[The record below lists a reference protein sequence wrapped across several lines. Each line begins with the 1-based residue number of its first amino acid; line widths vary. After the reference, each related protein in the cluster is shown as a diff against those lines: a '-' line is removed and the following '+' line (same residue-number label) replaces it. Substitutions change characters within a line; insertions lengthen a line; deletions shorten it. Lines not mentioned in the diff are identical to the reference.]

1 MFDSRRIQH
10 INSASYKSWNILYWS
25 EWALR
30 TEWNCGLAYASE
42 FADQKKERLI
52 SLVTVDSEY
61 QHENIRQLVFLVES
75 IAELSASYKTQGL
88 LLSVAYGKTQSLIEE
103 TIKKNNIG
111 MIVASASYVRYFQTI
126 LENLGKKLDIPVI
139 LIDDASLIPPWIVS
153 DHVEYGAYT
162 LRKKYWNTITML
174 SPEKSIK
181 PARAQCLQTHNDVAK
196 ITKAAWYQRYVSKLS
211 QISQGHTNKFLGG
224 ESQAQRLWNKFKKEK
239 LEKYD
244 TARNNPNEENTSL
257 LSPYLH
263 FGCISPLQI
272 FYESAQLKTGNSK
285 LETPFAAFLEEC
297 LVRRELAINMW
308 YYEKHPDQ
316 WNCLPD
322 WVIKTLDEDREKQ
335 TSLLTQDEYQLDD
348 LRYGRTEDS
357 LWNAA
362 QHELVRTGKIH
373 GYVRMYWGKQLLRWF
388 RDWKKAYWIGVYLN
402 DTYAVDGCSPNGYTG
417 IAWCFGKH
425 DRPFPP
431 KKTHYGLVRSMTF
444 SGMKKKFDVEK
455 YIKQWQ

>member
-1 MFDSRRIQH
+1 MFDSRRIRH
-10 INSASYKSWNILYWS
+10 INDASYTSWNILYWT

-30 TEWNCGLAYASE
+30 TGWNCGLTYASE
-42 FADQKKERLI
+42 YALQKKQKLI
-52 SLVTVDSEY
+52 SLITIDSEY
-61 QHENIRQLVFLVES
+61 QHENIRQLIFLVES
-75 IAELSASYKTQGL
+75 ITELSTSYKEKGL
-88 LLSVAYGKTQSLIEE
+88 ILSVAYGKTESIIEE
-103 TIKKNNIG
+103 TIAKNNVG

-126 LENLGKKLDIPVI
+126 LKNLGKKLEIPVI
-139 LIDDASLIPPWIVS
+139 LIDDASLLPPWIVS

-162 LRKKYWNTITML
+162 LRKKYWNTVTML
-174 SPEKSIK
+174 SSEKSIK
-181 PARAQCLQTHNDVAK
+181 PAKVECIQTHKDLPK
-196 ITKAAWYQRYVSKLS
+196 IITAWWYQKYLS
-211 QISQGHTNKFLGG
+211 ELWKISQGHVNKFLGG
-224 ESQAQRLWNKFKKEK
+224 EWHVQELWHKFKKEK

-244 TARNNPNEENTSL
+244 TERNNPNEENTSL
-257 LSPYLH
+257 LSPALH

-272 FYESAQLKTGNSK
+272 YHELDTEAKKPNVL
-285 LETPFAAFLEEC
+285 AFLEEC

-335 TSLLTQDEYQLDD
+335 TSLLTQNEYSLDD
-348 LRYGRTEDS
+348 LRHGRTEDP

-362 QHELVRTGKIH
+362 QHELLSTGKIH

-402 DTYAVDGCSPNGYTG
+402 DTYAVDGCSPNWYTG

-444 SGMKKKFDVEK
+444 WGMKKKFDVEK
-455 YIKQWQ
+455 YMKRWQ

>member
-1 MFDSRRIQH
+1 MFDSRRIEH
-10 INSASYKSWNILYWS
+10 INDAQYKTGDILYWT

-30 TEWNCGLAYASE
+30 TEWNCGLTYASE
-42 FADQKKERLI
+42 FAEQKKVSLLPLI
-52 SLVTVDSEY
+52 TIDSEY

-75 IAELSASYKTQGL
+75 ITELSESYRGKNLQ
-88 LLSVAYGKTQSLIEE
+88 LSVAYGDTQSILEE
-103 TIKKNNIG
+103 TITKNTIG
-111 MIVASASYVRYFQTI
+111 MVVASASYIRYFQTI
-126 LENLGKKLDIPVI
+126 LKHLGKKLDIPVI
-139 LIDDASLIPPWIVS
+139 LIDDASLLPPWIVS

-162 LRKKYWNTITML
+162 LRKKYWNTVTML
-174 SPEKSIK
+174 SPEKSITPTK
-181 PARAQCLQTHNDVAK
+181 VKCTQSHNDLAK
-196 ITKAAWYQRYVSKLS
+196 IVTASWYKKYLSDLS
-211 QISQGHTNKFLGG
+211 QISQGHANKFIGG
-224 ESQAQRLWNKFKKEK
+224 ESSAQELWGKFKKNK
-239 LEKYD
+239 LDKYD
-244 TARNNPNEENTSL
+244 IARNNPNEENTSL

-263 FGCISPLQI
+263 FGCISPVQI
-272 FYESAQLKTGNSK
+272 YHECSELKTGNSK
-285 LETPFAAFLEEC
+285 LETPLNAFLEEC

-308 YYEKHPDQ
+308 YYEKHPDK

-322 WVIKTLDEDREKQ
+322 WVIKTLNEDREKQ
-335 TSLLTQDEYQLDD
+335 TSLLTQNEYSLDD
-348 LRYGRTEDS
+348 LRHGKTEDP

-444 SGMKKKFDVEK
+444 WGMKKKFDVEK
-455 YIKQWQ
+455 YIENWK

>member
-10 INSASYKSWNILYWS
+10 LNDAQYKSWNILYWT

-30 TEWNCGLAYASE
+30 TEWNCGLAYSSE
-42 FADQKKERLI
+42 YALQKKQKLI
-52 SLVTVDSEY
+52 PLITIDSEY
-61 QHENIRQLVFLVES
+61 QHENIRQLIFLIES
-75 IAELSASYKTQGL
+75 IDELRTSYHDVGL
-88 LLSVAYGKTQSLIEE
+88 TLSVIYGKTREIIEK
-103 TIKKNNIG
+103 IVKKNDIG
-111 MIVASASYVRYFQTI
+111 MIVASATYVRYFRDI
-126 LENLGKKLDIPVI
+126 LTHFTNTLSIPVV
-139 LIDDASLIPPWIVS
+139 LVDDASLLPPWIAS

-162 LRKKYWNTITML
+162 LRKKYWNTVTML
-174 SPEKSIK
+174 STEKNIHPTK
-181 PARAQCLQTHNDVAK
+181 VECLK
-196 ITKAAWYQRYVSKLS
+196 IGDDTDKILSAAWYQKYISELSILS
-211 QISQGHTNKFLGG
+211 QWHLNKFLGG
-224 ESQAQRLWNKFKKEK
+224 SSHAQKLWKKFQNEK
-239 LEKYD
+239 LPHYD

-257 LSPYLH
+257 LSPHLH

-272 FYESAQLKTGNSK
+272 YYELHSEAKKPHIL
-285 LETPFAAFLEEC
+285 AFLEEC

-316 WNCLPD
+316 WKCLPD

-335 TSLLTQDEYQLDD
+335 TSLLTQNEYSLDD
-348 LRYGRTEDS
+348 LRHGRTEDP

-444 SGMKKKFDVEK
+444 GGMKKKFDVEK
-455 YIKQWQ
+455 YIKHWQ

>member
-10 INSASYKSWNILYWS
+10 LNDAQYKSWNILYWT

-42 FADQKKERLI
+42 YAHQKKQKLI
-52 SLVTVDSEY
+52 PLITIDSDY

-75 IAELSASYKTQGL
+75 ITELTDSYKNRGL
-88 LLSVAYGKTQSLIEE
+88 TLSVAYGKTRDIIEE
-103 TIKKNNIG
+103 VVQKNSVG
-111 MIVASASYVRYFQTI
+111 MIVASASYVRYFQDI
-126 LENLGKKLDIPVI
+126 LSYLGKTLTIPVI
-139 LIDDASLIPPWIVS
+139 LVDDASLLPPWIAS

-162 LRKKYWNTITML
+162 LRKKYWNTVTML
-174 SPEKSIK
+174 TPERNISPEKVE
-181 PARAQCLQTHNDVAK
+181 CTQTHDDLWKVAK
-196 ITKAAWYQRYVSKLS
+196 SSWYKKYLS
-211 QISQGHTNKFLGG
+211 ELTDISCGNVNKFIGG
-224 ESQAQRLWNKFKKEK
+224 ESHAEKHWNTFKKEK
-239 LEKYD
+239 LRHYD

-272 FYESAQLKTGNSK
+272 YHYCSQLKTWNSK
-285 LETPFAAFLEEC
+285 LETPLIAFLEEC

-335 TSLLTQDEYQLDD
+335 TTLFTQDEYSLTD
-348 LRYGRTEDS
+348 LKHGRTEDP

-444 SGMKKKFDVEK
+444 GGMKKKFDVEK
-455 YIKQWQ
+455 YIDKWS